1 MVAALKVLRIARD
14 GLERQKDKVADSWP
28 TRKIDQIVFFDST

>member
-14 GLERQKDKVADSWP
+14 GLERQKDKVEDN
-28 TRKIDQIVFFDST
+28 RKKKKIDQIVFFDST